1 MNTLLLALIMIGSP
15 AWVETHITS
24 IPDFPKPG
32 IVFRWYSKLLRDPE
46 AFHQVIHAF
55 ADRYRDQN
63 IQVIAGLDS
72 RGFVFGSAL
81 AYELNLPF
89 VMIRKA
95 GKIPTPV
102 NRVDYALEYGTSS
115 FEIEIGSIQPGER
128 VLIID
133 DLLAT
138 GGTAAAASQ
147 LVESLGGTV
156 AETAF
161 LIELSGLQGRDRIKA
176 PVFSLVSI
184 DAD

>member
-1 MNTLLLALIMIGSP
+1 MNTLILALMMIGSP
-15 AWVETHITS
+15 AWVDTHITS

-32 IVFRWYSKLLRDPE
+32 IVFRWYSKLLRDPS
-46 AFHQVIHAF
+46 AFKQVIGAF
-55 ADRYRDQN
+55 AERYRGQN
-63 IQVIAGLDS
+63 IQAIAGLDS

-95 GKIPTPV
+95 GKLPTAV
-102 NRVDYALEYGTSS
+102 ERIDYALEYGTSS

-138 GGTAAAASQ
+138 GGTAQAASQ
-147 LVESLGGTV
+147 LVERLGGTV
-156 AETAF
+156 VETAF
-161 LIELSGLQGRDRIKA
+161 LIELSGLKGRNRIGA

-184 DAD
+184 EGD